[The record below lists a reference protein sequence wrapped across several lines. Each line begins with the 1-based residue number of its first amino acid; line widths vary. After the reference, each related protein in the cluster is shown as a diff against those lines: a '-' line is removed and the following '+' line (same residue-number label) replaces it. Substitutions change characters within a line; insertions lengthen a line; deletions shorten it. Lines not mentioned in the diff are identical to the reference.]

1 MARVSDTLKT
11 PLGTLTLEASEH
23 GLTAIQFPRAPK
35 PPIQDDE
42 SNPILD
48 RAKIELEAYFR
59 GNLTQFT
66 VPLHWQGTPFQQAV
80 WEALTRIPFGE
91 TVSYRD
97 IAKLIDRP
105 RAARP
110 VGGGCWTK
118 SATDYRAVPSRHR
131 QRSIADRFYG
141 RAVDQRTT
149 AQARR
154 GTPHNLITR

>member
-1 MARVSDTLKT
+1 VNLVSDTFRT

-23 GLTAIQFPRAPK
+23 GLTAIQFPRATKSPT
-35 PPIQDDE
+35 QGNE
-42 SNPILD
+42 SNPILG

-59 GNLTQFT
+59 GDLTQFT

-80 WEALTRIPFGE
+80 WEALTRIPFGQ

-110 VGGGCWTK
+110 VGG
-118 SATDYRAVPSRHR
+118 AVGRNPLPIIVPCHR
-131 QRSIADRFYG
+131 VIGS
-141 RAVDQRTT
+141 DQSLTGFTGGLWIKEQLLQLEGALPTT
-149 AQARR
+149 
-154 GTPHNLITR
+154 